1 MGAIAVSRETQR
13 SGAVDAAAV
22 VVARLEEAGA
32 TLLALPQ
39 TGFSTAA
46 RGYWPDMVR
55 DSFIDLPSA
64 ERGRAVT
71 PDAAR
76 ISRME
81 EAFGWLGFIPAHRT
95 ALRRIVGY
103 RALVNPLTDR
113 HVFPWRRIGK
123 RIGADHRAVQRWHG
137 QAISMIVAALAARG
151 FIFDS

>member
-1 MGAIAVSRETQR
+1 MGASVIACEAKR
-13 SGAVDAAAV
+13 SATVDAAAF

-39 TGFSTAA
+39 MGFSTAA

-64 ERGRAVT
+64 ERGRPVT

-81 EAFGWLGFIPAHRT
+81 EAFGWLGFIPAHRM

-113 HVFPWRRIGK
+113 HMFPWRRIGK

-137 QAISMIVAALAARG
+137 QAVGMIVAALGARG